1 MNIVEIDNDRYFQLA
16 NHDAMR
22 PFFMSIV
29 SDSNHWMFISSNGGL
44 TAGRRDAEH
53 ALFPYSTDDKITQ
66 SVEHTGSKTIFRIQ
80 SSEKV
85 HVWEPFSERQAGQY
99 QIQRNLYKSIA
110 GNKIIFEEIN
120 HDLMLKFSYQWSFS
134 TRFGLV
140 RKCWLINL
148 SDQDCSIH
156 CLDGLQNL
164 LPYGVGSYLQMSSS
178 NLADAYKRQELHPE
192 TGLGIFSLSALIVD
206 KAEPSEALK
215 ANTVWSVGLDQP
227 GHLLSSL
234 QLDQFRR
241 GKEIVSE
248 YDIKGEKGA
257 YFVTADMM
265 LSGRTERRWMIIA
278 NVNQSHSQVIDLC
291 HAIHNDA
298 GISHQIQEDIDAG
311 TRNLL
316 ALVGNADGLQLTAD
330 PLQDARHFANVL
342 FNILRGGT
350 FVSNYEIT
358 RDDFISY
365 LKTASAK
372 VFRLHHHDVETLGPV
387 FTQSALYGLAYKLQD
402 PDLIRLVVEY
412 LPLHFS
418 RRHGDPS
425 RPWNKFT
432 INTLDELS
440 NTRILD
446 YEGNWRDIFQNWEAL
461 VHAYPGFIKS
471 MILKFLNATTFDG
484 YNPYRITKSGF
495 DWEIIEPDNPWSY
508 IGYWGDHQIIYLLKF
523 LEFLDQH
530 QPGCFHALCEEEVFV
545 YANVP
550 YRIKPYEEIR
560 KDPRNTVV
568 FNAEADHRIRS
579 QIALHGADGA
589 LLMNARQAIH
599 RVNFL
604 EKLLAIL
611 LAKISNYIPGAGI
624 WMNTQRPEWNDAN
637 NALVGYGTSIVTL
650 CYLRRFLV
658 FTGKMLAR
666 THLRHIEISAE
677 LHHYFK
683 RVLQILEDYKHLI
696 HSSFDDI
703 DRQRM
708 TDALG
713 EAGSDFRES
722 IYRDGFKGVRSSI
735 EVRDISKLCTTA
747 LAHFEHTIRNNQR
760 DDRMYHAYNT
770 ISIGES
776 GISISRLNEMLEGQ
790 VAVISAGLLGADE
803 VSEILKSLRNSA
815 LYREDQRSYT
825 LYPNKALPGFL
836 AKNSIPSESVEKSP
850 LLTQLVKDKNQQII
864 QQDIPGGFHFNG
876 NFKNATDLTAA
887 LNELESSTY
896 APLVASDRLLV
907 LDIFE
912 EVFQHASFTGRSGTF
927 YAYEGLGSI
936 YWHMVSKLH
945 LAVQEVCLQAINA
958 HQNQTLVRQLIN
970 FYCEIGEGI
979 GVHKS
984 PEWYGAFPTDPYS
997 HTPLHKG
1004 AQQPGMTGQVKE
1016 DILVRFSELGVVVND
1031 GALAFSPLLLKRDQ
1045 FLTQQAVFTFINLK
1059 NEHDTLMLEPGS
1071 LAFTICQTPV
1081 VYQLAQHESLEVR
1094 MKSGETLVFD
1104 STALDQ
1110 QVSQLVF
1117 ERTGDIGS
1125 ITVHVAE
1132 KHLLT

>member
-99 QIQRNLYKSIA
+99 QIQRNLYKSLA

-120 HDLMLKFSYQWSFS
+120 HNLMLKFSYQWSFS

-140 RKCWLINL
+140 RKCRLINL
-148 SDQDCSIH
+148 SDHDCSIH
-156 CLDGLQNL
+156 YLDGLQNL
-164 LPYGVGSYLQMSSS
+164 LPYGVGSYLQMASS

-227 GHLLSSL
+227 GYLLSSL

-241 GKEIVSE
+241 GEEIVTE

-316 ALVGNADGLQLTAD
+316 ALVGSADGLQLTAD

-372 VFRLHHHDVETLGPV
+372 VFRLHHHDVVTLGPV

-461 VHAYPGFIKS
+461 IHAFPGFIKS

-495 DWEIIEPDNPWSY
+495 DWEIIEPDNPWSH

-530 QPGCFHALCEEEVFV
+530 QPGSFHTLCEEEVFV

-560 KDPRNTVV
+560 KDPRNTVI
-568 FNAEADHRIRS
+568 FNSEADHRIRS

-589 LLMNARQAIH
+589 LLMNARQAIQ

-637 NALVGYGTSIVTL
+637 NALVGYGTSLVTL

-677 LHHYFK
+677 LQHYFK

-696 HSSFDDI
+696 QSSFDDI

-803 VSEILKSLRNSA
+803 VSDTLKSLRNSA

-825 LYPNKALPGFL
+825 LYPNKALPGFM
-836 AKNSIPSESVEKSP
+836 AKNSILSESVEKSP
-850 LLTQLVKDKNQQII
+850 LLKKLVKDKNQQII

-876 NFKNATDLTAA
+876 NFKNATDLIAA

-970 FYCEIGEGI
+970 FYREIGEGI

-997 HTPLHKG
+997 HTPWHKG

-1016 DILVRFSELGVVVND
+1016 DILVRFSELGVVVDD
-1031 GALAFSPLLLKRDQ
+1031 GALAFSPFLLKRDQ
-1045 FLTQQAVFTFINLK
+1045 FLTQQAVFAFINLK
-1059 NEHDTLMLEPGS
+1059 NEHDILMLEPGS

-1081 VYQLAQHESLEVR
+1081 VYQLAQNESLEVR
-1094 MKSGETLVFD
+1094 MKSGVTLVFD
-1104 STALDQ
+1104 STALDK
-1110 QVSQLVF
+1110 QVSQLIF

-1125 ITVHVAE
+1125 IKVHVAE
-1132 KHLLT
+1132 KHLLP